1 MRAMNL
7 GTRLTRWM
15 VCALVAALVLTAAWA
30 ILRHQVATPRGL
42 NRSLHP
48 VLGFSMQ
55 PLSEETTTTIDLDF
69 LEREVDLPPVFSVR
83 WDGYWFALEERQVTL
98 QARTNGRVSLY
109 LDGERVL
116 RHEAA
121 LGQTPVSTTLTLTS
135 GAHQVV
141 LDYEHEGGDPAL
153 SVQWMSP
160 DARPSPLPAD
170 RLFVR
175 KPDRRDIYETLA
187 VDWLGWVAFGAWLVV
202 PVLLVNPV
210 RRFADLGAGKL
221 KRRTRVLV
229 FPALLGPLQILLF
242 GTYTIYTGNTD
253 EFSAPFWRL
262 AVHWL
267 PVLASIVV
275 GLIGFGFLIS
285 ENWFRRYV
293 VVLLSFGVLTW
304 LQGGVLLANY
314 GAFTGEALDWELHA
328 WRGPYEIGLWVV
340 GSIGM
345 VAASRLFFGIAPF
358 ASQLL
363 IVLQVLVLIGSA
375 VQSRADVTT
384 TFSHRPDFVFELSRT
399 QNVIHIVL
407 DAFQSDVFHEILKND
422 PAVVDSLSGFVFFA
436 DHAGAF
442 PTTAASIPA
451 MLTGEVYRNREP
463 IELFV
468 QRRTAQQSLFGVLQE
483 HGFDTD
489 AVSIHGQG
497 LLAATNAYTIPK
509 PYVSYGEYAKF
520 AGWQLV
526 DLSLFRHA
534 PHAIKRWIYND
545 QGWRLQTRFGQADD
559 GATTRRRYHAGNG
572 RAFLND
578 FVRLVRVNREQP
590 VYKFLHV
597 GIPHQPVVLDA
608 SCEFIG
614 VNRFTRDGFLGQ
626 ATCAANLVTRLLDRL
641 RTLGVY
647 DDSVIVLSSD
657 HGIGIPP
664 RDFVDDQPLPFADV
678 PRIAGGA
685 RALLAVKTAHA
696 AGPLRISNAPTTIT
710 DIPATVMDML
720 GVVESRYPG
729 TSALQLDEDDAR
741 ERTYA
746 WYRWD
751 NADWQRTHLKKM
763 DLFSIN
769 GRISDRNSWT
779 YAGAIFE
786 PGTDIE
792 EISEGWGDQETDS
805 NDRRLRLIGERVGF
819 YAPPQAHSMTLEIR
833 STAPLQQT
841 MTVTVLVNGEVVDH
855 LTLDDHAWRTV
866 EYSLPSSAVATAARV
881 DLQVDPPA
889 RLRPVAERSLG
900 VVARDVQWHR

>member
-1 MRAMNL
+1 MNL
-7 GTRLTRWM
+7 GTRLMTRM

-30 ILRHQVATPRGL
+30 ILRHDVATPRGL
-42 NRSLHP
+42 NLSLHP
-48 VLGFSMQ
+48 ALGLSMQ
-55 PLSEETTTTIDLDF
+55 PLREETTTTIDLDS
-69 LEREVDLPPVFSVR
+69 LKREVDLPPVFSVQ
-83 WDGYWFALEERQVTL
+83 WDGYWFALEEQLVTL
-98 QARTNGRVSLY
+98 RARTNGRVSLY
-109 LDGERVL
+109 VDGERIL
-116 RHEAA
+116 SHEAA
-121 LGQTPVSTTLTLTS
+121 LGQTPVSTTVTLAS
-135 GAHQVV
+135 GAHQIVV
-141 LDYEHEGGDPAL
+141 DYEHEGGDPAL

-160 DARPSPLPAD
+160 DARPRPLPAD

-175 KPDRRDIYETLA
+175 SLDRRDVYETIA

-210 RRFADLGAGKL
+210 RRLADLGAGEL
-221 KRRTRVLV
+221 KRRARMLV

-275 GLIGFGFLIS
+275 GLIGFGFVMS
-285 ENWFRRYV
+285 QSWFRRYV

-340 GSIGM
+340 GSMGM
-345 VAASRLFFGIAPF
+345 VAASRLFFAVAPF
-358 ASQLL
+358 ASLLL

-384 TFSHRPDFVFELSRT
+384 TFSRRPDFVFELSRT

-407 DAFQSDVFHEILKND
+407 DGFQSDVFHEILEND
-422 PAVVDSLSGFVFFA
+422 PAVADSLSGFVFFA

-442 PTTAASIPA
+442 RTTVASIPA

-463 IELFV
+463 INLFV

-489 AVSIHGQG
+489 AVSIHSQG
-497 LLAATNAYTIPK
+497 LSAATNAYTIPR
-509 PYVSYGEYAKF
+509 PYVRYGEYAKF

-534 PHAIKRWIYND
+534 PHAIKQWIYND
-545 QGWRLQTRFGQADD
+545 QRWRLQTRFGQTDD
-559 GATTRRRYHAGNG
+559 GATTRRRYHPGNG
-572 RAFLND
+572 RAFLDD

-614 VNRFTRDGFLGQ
+614 VTRFTRDGYLGQ

-657 HGIGIPP
+657 HGVTMPP
-664 RDFVDDQPLPFADV
+664 RDFVDDQSLRFADV
-678 PRIAGGA
+678 PRMAGNA
-685 RALLAVKTAHA
+685 RALLAVKTTHA

-720 GVVESRYPG
+720 GVAESRYPG
-729 TSALQLDEDDAR
+729 TSALQLDEDAAR
-741 ERTYA
+741 ERKYA
-746 WYRWD
+746 WYRWE
-751 NADWQRTHLKKM
+751 NADWQRMHVKQL
-763 DLFSIN
+763 DIFSIN
-769 GRISDRNSWT
+769 GRISDRKSWT

-786 PGTDIE
+786 PGTDLE
-792 EISEGWGDQETDS
+792 EMSEGWGDQETDS
-805 NDRRLRLIGERVGF
+805 NGRRLRLIGERVGF
-819 YAPPQAHSMTLEIR
+819 YAPPQAHSMTLEMR
-833 STAPLQQT
+833 SAAPIQQT
-841 MTVTVLVNGEVVDH
+841 RTVTVLVNGEVVDH
-855 LTLDDHAWRTV
+855 VTLDDHTWRTV
-866 EYSLPSSAVATAARV
+866 EHSLPSSAEATAARV
-881 DLQVDPPA
+881 DLHVDPPPH
-889 RLRPVAERSLG
+889 LRPVAERSLG

>member
-1 MRAMNL
+1 MNL

-314 GAFTGEALDWELHA
+314 GAFTG
-328 WRGPYEIGLWVV
+328 RGSGLGTARVARPLRDRVV
-340 GSIGM
+340 GGRVDRDGRR
-345 VAASRLFFGIAPF
+345 VATVLWDCPVRQSAPHR
-358 ASQLL
+358 A
-363 IVLQVLVLIGSA
+363 QVLVLIGSA

-526 DLSLFRHA
+526 DLSLFRPA

-710 DIPATVMDML
+710 DIPAIVMDML

-805 NDRRLRLIGERVGF
+805 NGRRLRLIGERVGILC
-819 YAPPQAHSMTLEIR
+819 PT
-833 STAPLQQT
+833 T
-841 MTVTVLVNGEVVDH
+841 G
-855 LTLDDHAWRTV
+855 TLDDAGDKVHCPPTADDDGDRPGQRRGRRPPHPRRSCV
-866 EYSLPSSAVATAARV
+866 ADGRVFAAVFGRG
-881 DLQVDPPA
+881 D
-889 RLRPVAERSLG
+889 RS
-900 VVARDVQWHR
+900 